1 MDSLR
6 KSLGAARRQNEELK
20 IMMTD
25 NEYTSTHEYI
35 RNLLQQNEDLKNKIL
50 AIRCEVAK
58 IKYDIKTKW
67 WSHEIPDE
75 LVQRLR
81 KLAE

>member
-1 MDSLR
+1 MGQTDQLLEKAMSL
-6 KSLGAARRQNEELK
+6 Q
-20 IMMTD
+20 
-25 NEYTSTHEYI
+25 
-35 RNLLQQNEDLKNKIL
+35 QQNEDLKNKIL
-50 AIRCEVAK
+50 SMRCEVAK